1 MECHAWRQGPVPVDV
16 HQEWDALREDLSK
29 PLVHLTHVAQGPW
42 TKIWNSG
49 PGKNV
54 RIPYGLALDDTD
66 PRAESAVEAA
76 DLHAG
81 IQAAPTLARC

>member
-1 MECHAWRQGPVPVDV
+1 MDVRQERDT
-16 HQEWDALREDLSK
+16 LREDLSK
-29 PLVHLTHVAQGPW
+29 PLVHLSHVEQGPW
-42 TKIWNSG
+42 TKISNSG
-49 PGKNV
+49 RGKNV

-81 IQAAPTLARC
+81 IQAAATLARC

>member
-1 MECHAWRQGPVPVDV
+1 MPVDV
-16 HQEWDALREDLSK
+16 RQERDTLREDLSK
-29 PLVHLTHVAQGPW
+29 PLVHLSHVEQGPW
-42 TKIWNSG
+42 TKISNSG
-49 PGKNV
+49 RGKNV

-81 IQAAPTLARC
+81 IQAAATLARC